1 MTLLLTTFNI
11 SLNQPL
17 PRILGNSSRKH
28 THAITVWYHS
38 VYVWFPV
45 QIDKTAYHFLHS
57 SPVDLLYAECIPVV
71 FQYSPKCIQQVPYDP
86 LTWSPTGFSQ
96 DPPPPPPQTAFSY
109 ISLQNFFFLLLPLFS
124 ALDSPKILQ
133 KVHKN
138 SIGSEKLPHTLFFR
152 FKEKVFFWRQ
162 HPKLKHHFF

>member
-71 FQYSPKCIQQVPYDP
+71 FQHSPKCIQQVPYDP

-96 DPPPPPPQTAFSY
+96 DPPPPRPPPPPNC
-109 ISLQNFFFLLLPLFS
+109 ISLHFTTELLLSLASPFFCIRLSKDS
-124 ALDSPKILQ
+124 AKS
-133 KVHKN
+133 
-138 SIGSEKLPHTLFFR
+138 T
-152 FKEKVFFWRQ
+152 
-162 HPKLKHHFF
+162 